1 MDIDPVDYNPN
12 YNSNPNPNPT
22 QFNRGRRRDFAE
34 FAQGEEVQMD
44 RVHRD
49 RPIYFQIRDPNEPL
63 PGRWAV
69 PNDTPEEIPPEE
81 TPRTWT
87 RATVQVVAVT
97 TCVLM
102 VLALSVCKT
111 VVRKTARAGHYVFVN
126 RQQIRQTCTA
136 VVQSNCNAAKRRIV
150 TFTNNLPGRT
160 EYRRANQP
168 APTAHAAPTSPSSSP
183 HRSPRRSPHGTT
195 STRIRAENGQH
206 TLDQNVEPLR
216 MEGIERTGP
225 STIPEVPSAESGSRL
240 PSLGTGALPISST
253 SSPGES
259 ATVNRDGEEYSDE
272 VHEKVK
278 DKEVKDQEVDNEEDG
293 DDDDDSDD
301 SDEEDSDE
309 DDYDDDDSDEEDS
322 DADDDTSSELLSNRS
337 EDKKS
342 YGEPPAGRFVDTATD
357 NPATQQLQKIMGNS
371 YESTSD
377 GTESFSE
384 STMNESPQASD
395 SSLQSSAGLPSSP
408 LLAATPM
415 RTGAQELSSSTI
427 TPQPSTP
434 TKLPKKSV
442 AFYVSPNTG
451 RPITGTKKFIM
462 GESMDFPASSSP
474 IESTLSSIASSLLSG
489 DNSTHQE
496 QATATVHSSKHPDV
510 DSSVDLFQ
518 EAKPE
523 LEDRDRV
530 QASLLTVDAS
540 EEPMSAPGESI
551 PVLEGVEGDA
561 SVVGHAHA
569 ISQEEASAEATAAGS
584 VSSSRQGRA
593 TSRTSQSHRKN
604 SRHGRRSPGLTEPL
618 KDLDIA
624 GRRGSVRIT
633 ERKRKEKKARDQA
646 AAEAV
651 EKVRKENEAKEAA
664 RKAKEA
670 EAAARREK
678 EAEEAARKERE
689 AEEARRKQDVRRIP
703 KEKVIQPLD
712 ATWEAKVQQALD
724 TPNMRE
730 TLVTLSSG
738 ATLTR
743 KDIGTLKVVHG
754 RDPAH
759 GWLNDEIIAAC
770 LQHVVDYGL
779 KVSDHKAGETPKY
792 HAFNTFFYKN
802 LRDKG
807 AQSIK
812 KWASKAKIGKEDLLK
827 VERVFIPVHQ
837 GAHWTLLV
845 VSPLARTIEYFDSMG
860 GRAGSYVQN
869 AKLWLAEELGKGW
882 KEEEWTVP
890 TGSYGAGPRQTN
902 GSDCGVFTCTTA
914 RMVVLGVDPMA
925 YGGGDMEVQ
934 RGRMVAELLNGGLAG
949 EFEPRVVF

>member
-1 MDIDPVDYNPN
+1 MDIDPVN
-12 YNSNPNPNPT
+12 YNPNPT
-22 QFNRGRRRDFAE
+22 YFNRGRRRNFDE

-44 RVHRD
+44 RVHQ
-49 RPIYFQIRDPNEPL
+49 PLYIQIRDPNERL

-69 PNDTPEEIPPEE
+69 PDDPPEEIPRP
-81 TPRTWT
+81 PLTWT
-87 RATVQVVAVT
+87 QMVVQVVAVT
-97 TCVLM
+97 SLVVVVLSASM
-102 VLALSVCKT
+102 CKT
-111 VVRKTARAGHYVFVN
+111 VIRKTARAGRDAYVN

-136 VVQSNCNAAKRRIV
+136 VVQSNCNAAKRRLV
-150 TFTNNLPGRT
+150 TLTNNLPGLT
-160 EYRRANQP
+160 QYRRGNHP
-168 APTAHAAPTSPSSSP
+168 APTARAAPTSPPPSP
-183 HRSPRRSPHGTT
+183 HRSPHRSSHGTT
-195 STRIRAENGQH
+195 STRIRSENGQH
-206 TLDQNVEPLR
+206 TLEQNVEPLR
-216 MEGIERTGP
+216 MEGIECTGP

-240 PSLGTGALPISST
+240 PSLRESAPISST

-259 ATVNRDGEEYSDE
+259 ATVNRDDEEYSNE
-272 VHEKVK
+272 EREHVEHEK
-278 DKEVKDQEVDNEEDG
+278 VKDQEVDNEEDG
-293 DDDDDSDD
+293 EDDEFYDIEDDEDEYYDLEDDEDSDSDD
-301 SDEEDSDE
+301 S
-309 DDYDDDDSDEEDS
+309 DS
-322 DADDDTSSELLSNRS
+322 DADDDTSSEMLSNRS

-342 YGEPPAGRFVDTATD
+342 HGEHLAGRFVDTLTN
-357 NPATQQLQKIMGNS
+357 NPTAQQLEKIMVNR

-377 GTESFSE
+377 ATESSSE
-384 STMNESPQASD
+384 PTMNESPQVSD
-395 SSLQSSAGLPSSP
+395 SSFQSSAGLPSSP
-408 LLAATPM
+408 HLAATPM
-415 RTGAQELSSSTI
+415 RTGAQQLSSSTT

-434 TKLPKKSV
+434 TKLAKKSV

-462 GESMDFPASSSP
+462 GESMDFHASSSSRSE
-474 IESTLSSIASSLLSG
+474 ESTLSSIASSLLSD
-489 DNSTHQE
+489 DNSTHQV
-496 QATATVHSSKHPDV
+496 QATATDHSSKHPDV
-510 DSSVDLFQ
+510 GSGVDLIQ
-518 EAKPE
+518 VAEPE
-523 LEDRDRV
+523 LEDPDRL

-540 EEPMSAPGESI
+540 EEPMSVPGESI
-551 PVLEGVEGDA
+551 PVVEGVEGDA
-561 SVVGHAHA
+561 SVVGDAQA
-569 ISQEEASAEATAAGS
+569 ISQEEVSAEATAAGS
-584 VSSSRQGRA
+584 VSSRRQGRA
-593 TSRTSQSHRKN
+593 TSRTRQSLGET
-604 SRHGRRSPGLTEPL
+604 SRRGRRSPGLTIPMKSL
-618 KDLDIA
+618 NLA
-624 GRRGSVRIT
+624 GRRGSARLT
-633 ERKRKEKKARDQA
+633 ERAEKENKAREQAVAEAAEKLRKEK
-646 AAEAV
+646 
-651 EKVRKENEAKEAA
+651 EAKEAA

-689 AEEARRKQDVRRIP
+689 AEEARHKQDIRRIP

-743 KDIGTLKVVHG
+743 KDIGTLKVVQG

-779 KVSDHKAGETPKY
+779 KVSDHKAGETPKF

-807 AQSIK
+807 AQSVK
-812 KWASKAKIGKEDLLK
+812 RWASKAKIGKEDLLK

-902 GSDCGVFTCTTA
+902 GSDCGVFTCTNA